1 MNYSNHSLSLE
12 TILIFAENK
21 MQQLLQVLNRETSIL
36 EDNDLKE
43 LESITLEKISLS
55 VQIEKNEQQ
64 RIHFLT
70 AKLLNPSEPSQWLE
84 NNKLISL
91 WLDIK
96 KLSDKAQ
103 KQNQINGHIINGNRR
118 RLQTQIEKLSASS
131 PAAKLIYSAE
141 SKNIIQ
147 PDSNTLAHV

>member
-36 EDNDLKE
+36 EDNNLKE

-96 KLSDKAQ
+96 KLSVKAQ
-103 KQNQINGHIINGNRR
+103 KQNQINGQIINDNRR
-118 RLQTQIEKLSASS
+118 RLQTQIEVLSTSS
-131 PAAKLIYSAE
+131 PAAKLVYSAE
-141 SKNIIQ
+141 SENIIHR
-147 PDSNTLAHV
+147 DSNSLAHV